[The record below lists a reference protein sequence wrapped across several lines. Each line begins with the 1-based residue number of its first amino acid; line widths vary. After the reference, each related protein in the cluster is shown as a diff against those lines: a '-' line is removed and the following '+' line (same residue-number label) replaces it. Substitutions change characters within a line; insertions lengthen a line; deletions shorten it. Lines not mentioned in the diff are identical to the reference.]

1 MRVSLRIPIVLI
13 AFFVFFI
20 MAINPLAAEVLV
32 QVMSVQD
39 EAAAK
44 KEADRLFDLGIPTFS
59 RAEQVPDL
67 GVWNR
72 VYLGPFDTES
82 DAAVAAETLKKQGT
96 IKDFVVKSGSAPEVS
111 AGLFNDEP
119 AATPDGAA
127 PVIGSMETGTAFVDE
142 PPLPVAE
149 IPTYGE
155 PISPEQARE
164 MGLATSSDPLS
175 SYGQTGAESNS
186 GPGGLTTYG
195 QATESPLQPSG
206 SLPAGLKKGD
216 DMPGLAPQPYAGV
229 GGGQPASILPEG
241 LASGDDMPG
250 QVGLPSQERGTGLN
264 SFDDAAGLPDKG
276 SSAPIVA
283 PSAGE
288 GDEPVQAVMVAQAG
302 DLGSSSSPQSYGGM
316 NLAGFTMLVDL
327 SSSMRRM
334 TNCQARIKEE
344 AVSAVLRKMNRR
356 IPNQPYNASMRV
368 FGYKMALT
376 RNDFTTLYYGPETY
390 NREAFE
396 GSIAKLIAAD
406 SVSPFATAINASDN
420 ELMAMGN
427 PKAILMFADFEE
439 SIGSG
444 APVKSASDARR
455 RYGNELSVYT
465 FYITRQNSAV
475 KLAKEI
481 AKAGGGQA
489 YDICRM
495 LNDDVAFE
503 QMMMDIFGPGD
514 AVPCSDQDGDGVCD
528 EFDLCPNTP
537 AGAPVDERGCWI
549 AAYAQFFDFDK
560 AIIKSAFLPRIK
572 HAAEIIINNPG
583 LPKVVIAGHTDNF
596 GTSEYN
602 MQLGLNRA
610 QSVFNQLVKDGV
622 DPSRLAVESFGE
634 TKPVATNSTEE
645 GRARNRRV
653 EFHVGEVP
661 ERHGNA
667 E

>member
-1 MRVSLRIPIVLI
+1 MRVSSRIQVLLL

-20 MAINPLAAEVLV
+20 AATPLAAEVLV

-44 KEADRLFDLGIPTFS
+44 KEADRLFDLGIPAFN
-59 RAEQVPDL
+59 RAEEVPDL

-72 VYLGPFDTES
+72 VYLGPFETES

-96 IKDFVVKSGSAPEVS
+96 IKEFVVKSGSAPEAS
-111 AGLFNDEP
+111 AGIFDGGPAEKNEGEAPIIGGNEP
-119 AATPDGAA
+119 GAA
-127 PVIGSMETGTAFVDE
+127 PDGE

-164 MGLATSSDPLS
+164 MGLPASSDS
-175 SYGQTGAESNS
+175 TGTYGQAGVKS
-186 GPGGLTTYG
+186 GTAPGGLTPYG
-195 QATESPLQPSG
+195 QAESRPEPSG
-206 SLPAGLKKGD
+206 SLPPGLAVGD
-216 DMPGLAPQPYAGV
+216 DMPGLVAPPAKD
-229 GGGQPASILPEG
+229 PASAMNPAEE
-241 LASGDDMPG
+241 SHP
-250 QVGLPSQERGTGLN
+250 
-264 SFDDAAGLPDKG
+264 AAGLPDKG
-276 SSAPIVA
+276 SAAPIVA

-288 GDEPVQAVMVAQAG
+288 GDEPFKPVMMAQAAG
-302 DLGSSSSPQSYGGM
+302 LGAAPGSYGGGM

-334 TNCQARIKEE
+334 TNCQGRIKEE
-344 AVSAVLRKMNRR
+344 AVGAVLRKMNHR
-356 IPNQPYNASMRV
+356 IPNKPYEASLRV
-368 FGYKMALT
+368 FGYKMATT
-376 RNDFTTLYYGPETY
+376 RNDFTTLYYGSETY
-390 NREAFE
+390 NRDVFE
-396 GSIAKLIAAD
+396 DAIAKLIAAD
-406 SVSPFATAINASDN
+406 SVSPFATAINAADA
-420 ELMAMGN
+420 ELQAMGN

-444 APVKSASDARR
+444 APVKSASNARR
-455 RYGNELSVYT
+455 RFNNDLSVYT

-481 AKAGGGQA
+481 AAAGGGQA

-495 LNDDVAFE
+495 LSDDVAFE

-514 AVPCSDQDGDGVCD
+514 TAPCSDQDGDGVCD
-528 EFDLCPNTP
+528 EDDLCPNTP

-560 AIIKSAFLPRIK
+560 TVIKSAFLPRIK
-572 HAAEIIINNPG
+572 HAAEIIIKNPG
-583 LPKVVIAGHTDNF
+583 IPKVVIAGHTDNI

-602 MQLGLNRA
+602 MRLGRDRA

-622 DPSRLAVESFGE
+622 DPSRLSVESFGA
-634 TKPVATNSTEE
+634 TKPVADNSSEE

-661 ERHGNA
+661 AQSRGDQ
-667 E
+667 